1 MDNYD
6 LFVVLDEVESTNN
19 YAMQQ
24 AHEGLAIP
32 GQAWFANEQWG
43 GKGQR
48 GKKWVSKKG
57 DNIIMSLIV
66 KPNKLFTTNHFYMSM
81 LVANICRQ
89 FIEAKTNLQTY
100 VKWPNDI
107 FIDDRK
113 AGGILI
119 ENIFKGKEWQWA
131 VIGIG
136 INVNQTSFEDIENTA
151 QSLKN
156 VTGKSY
162 DPKTLARELQQLL
175 NTALN
180 SIEKEDFKN
189 VLEKCN
195 KYLYKRDKLVSLKK
209 DTAVFK
215 TKIVAINEYGQL
227 LTADAIE
234 RIFNVGEVEWV
245 RD

>member
-19 YAMQQ
+19 YAMQH
-24 AHEGLAIP
+24 AHEGLAIA

-57 DNIIMSLIV
+57 ENIIMSLIV
-66 KPNKLFTTNHFYMSM
+66 KPSKVFAANPFYLSM
-81 LVANICRQ
+81 LVVNICRQ
-89 FIEAKTNLQTY
+89 FVADKTNLQTF

-107 FIDDRK
+107 YIDDRK

-131 VIGIG
+131 VVGIG
-136 INVNQTSFEDIENTA
+136 INVNQSNFGSIENSA

-156 VTGKSY
+156 ATGESY
-162 DPKTLARELQQLL
+162 DPVSLAKALQQLL
-175 NTALN
+175 NSELN
-180 SIEKEDFKN
+180 NIEKEDLKN
-189 VLEKCN
+189 VMKKCN
-195 KYLYKRDKLVSLKK
+195 EHLYKKNSFVSLKK

-215 TKIVAINEYGQL
+215 TKILAVNEYGQL
-227 LTADAIE
+227 LTNDVVE
-234 RIFNVGEVEWV
+234 RIFSVGEVEWV

>member
-66 KPNKLFTTNHFYMSM
+66 KPSKLFTTNPFYLSV

-89 FIEAKTNLQTY
+89 FIAAKTNLQTY

-107 FIDDRK
+107 LIDDRK

-119 ENIFKGKEWQWA
+119 ENIFKGKEWLWA

-136 INVNQTSFEDIENTA
+136 INVNQTNFESIENIA

-156 VTGKSY
+156 ATGKSY
-162 DPKTLARELQQLL
+162 DPITLAKELHQII

-180 SIEKEDFKN
+180 NIEKEDLKSMM
-189 VLEKCN
+189 EKLN
-195 KYLYKRDKLVSLKK
+195 EHLYKRNCFVTLKK

-215 TKIVAINEYGQL
+215 TKIVAVNEYGQL
-227 LTADAIE
+227 LTADAVE